1 MVGTLNETVE
11 LTIFFLSV
19 KGPSNALLTQCLTAI
34 VAMQALYGL
43 YVALRLTKGSLMFNV
58 LFAKLYVRP
67 FQQRVS
73 RLTLRLPTPP
83 IRTDKRRLFTLL
95 KKSSVACMPSHAMLP
110 LTAQAPRP
118 RVRTPS

>member
-1 MVGTLNETVE
+1 VE

-58 LFAKLYVRP
+58 LFFTKFYVRP

-73 RLTLRLPTPP
+73 QLTLRLPTPP